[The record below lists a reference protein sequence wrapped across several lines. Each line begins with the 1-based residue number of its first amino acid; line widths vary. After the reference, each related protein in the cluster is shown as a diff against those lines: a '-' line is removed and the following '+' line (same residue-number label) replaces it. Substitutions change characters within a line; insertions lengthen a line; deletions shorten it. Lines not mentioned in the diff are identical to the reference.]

1 MESAV
6 SNCGVSVMKRGDMVR
21 HATDGTKPRGLVTSA
36 WGTGVLV
43 QWSNGEV
50 IRYDGAE
57 LESIVSL
64 GWNLYVK

>member
-1 MESAV
+1 
-6 SNCGVSVMKRGDMVR
+6 MVR